1 MAPFPKS
8 INEKLLYR
16 ELNGNRGISSIPN
29 LYGARRWVD
38 DLDIIAELRGHD
50 GCVNALQ

>member
-1 MAPFPKS
+1 MTRTLNL
-8 INEKLLYR
+8 NEELLYR
-16 ELNGNRGISSIPN
+16 ELQGNHGVGAIN
-29 LYGARRWVD
+29 KLYGDRRWVR